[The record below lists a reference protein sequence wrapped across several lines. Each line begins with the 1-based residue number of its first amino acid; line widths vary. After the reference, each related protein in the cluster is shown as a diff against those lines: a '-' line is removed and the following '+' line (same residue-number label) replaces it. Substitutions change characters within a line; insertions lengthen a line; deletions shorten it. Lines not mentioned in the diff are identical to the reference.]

1 MEIAMTTPRLKEGR
15 FLWAIRMSECR
26 NVLN

>member
-1 MEIAMTTPRLKEGR
+1 MTTPRLKEGR